1 MDEKENRT
9 RKRGAPGD
17 DDSLNEALA
26 HDAKSARSSTDDGES
41 RDAKSDL
48 TPDGQLVQFY
58 SQSIRRLEDERK
70 GWLAKLDACKAQPAE
85 LV

>member
-1 MDEKENRT
+1 MDEKENIT

-17 DDSLNEALA
+17 DEALG
-26 HDAKSARSSTDDGES
+26 HDAKSARSSTEDVDS
-41 RDAKSDL
+41 SVSKSDP

-58 SQSIRRLEDERK
+58 KQSIRRLEDERK
-70 GWLAKLDACKAQPAE
+70 GWLAKLEACKAQPAE